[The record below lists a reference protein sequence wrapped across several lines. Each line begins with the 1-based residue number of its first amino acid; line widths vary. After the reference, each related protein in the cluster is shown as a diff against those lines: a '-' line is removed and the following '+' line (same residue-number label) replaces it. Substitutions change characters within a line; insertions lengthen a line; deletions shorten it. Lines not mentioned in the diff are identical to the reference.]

1 MKKVLI
7 LILIIL
13 LGVMCFNTIKDGYQI
28 GGFSVLGIE
37 EIQKRNE
44 DLDTVIAQAEHLKS
58 TEYVSKLAGIN
69 TAAKELQST
78 KKAYEELIA
87 YSSEQEVMDAAK
99 SERYDVE
106 VLWTRVGNHATAN
119 GVVQKMDVVA
129 SANNTPNA
137 NDLKFSVTGNYIAIT
152 DFIRDIEEDVKL
164 GFAIEEFELTPVS
177 SGDGTNLQATF
188 RVKDIYINAE
198 TITTTVSTPS
208 EDASTENTKDNEQSS
223 ENKNA
228 EDQKT
233 DNKEQQ

>member
-13 LGVMCFNTIKDGYQI
+13 LGVMCFNTIKDGYKI

-37 EIQKRNE
+37 DIKKGNE
-44 DLDTVIAQAEHLKS
+44 DLDTVIEQAEHLKN
-58 TEYVSKLAGIN
+58 TEYVSKLASIS

-99 SERYDVE
+99 TERYDVE

-119 GVVQKMDVVA
+119 GIIPKMEVVA
-129 SANNTPNA
+129 SVNNTPNA

-152 DFIRDIEEDVKL
+152 DFIRDIEEDIKL
-164 GFAIEEFELTPVS
+164 GFSIEEFELVPVS

-198 TITTTVSTPS
+198 TITTVSTPS
-208 EDASTENTKDNEQSS
+208 TNVSTEKT
-223 ENKNA
+223 
-228 EDQKT
+228 EDQNTTKE
-233 DNKEQQ
+233 NKEQQ